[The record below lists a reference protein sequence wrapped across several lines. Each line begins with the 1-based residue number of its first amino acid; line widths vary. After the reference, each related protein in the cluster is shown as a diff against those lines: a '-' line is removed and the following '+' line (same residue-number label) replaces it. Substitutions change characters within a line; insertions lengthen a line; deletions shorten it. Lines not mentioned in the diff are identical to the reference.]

1 MFASEEPKEEI
12 AQNIDLGVKLCGPR
26 GILKVRG
33 VTRVTR
39 LRIIRFRNMWTYITS
54 YMFLMISLP
63 FAKLK
68 AEQLGQLVKNMNDL
82 GGKVSVETPCGIA
95 CA

>member
-1 MFASEEPKEEI
+1 MF
-12 AQNIDLGVKLCGPR
+12 
-26 GILKVRG
+26 
-33 VTRVTR
+33 
-39 LRIIRFRNMWTYITS
+39 M
-54 YMFLMISLP
+54 MISLP

-68 AEQLGQLVKNMNDL
+68 AEQLGQLVKSMNDL